1 MDEDVADQKWSASA
15 AIVAICMIGIAAPAV
30 AEPISGQIVE
40 QAIGNSAAPVKG
52 VEEGENPASAFS
64 GADNDKYNPTDS
76 ERGQAPLPRDRQ
88 SASSPSIRQEQPV
101 VSPGSLAGQAPGS
114 PAAATSEDER
124 WNLNRELK
132 EAVRPLYED
141 LKAAGVVDA
150 VQSLKADLGLSS
162 SSPSDPR
169 TASDNPRSQGNSAP
183 QDRQRSAA
191 QIERDKL
198 IAAAMW
204 DEFIEDVK
212 PWLYGLAGLFVLG
225 YMIKLAVGYA
235 EWKAMRSIKQGSR
248 ATRHHRHAKVGRH
261 QDGAGGHRAR
271 TDGYTEPAA
280 HPAGERE
287 K

>member
-1 MDEDVADQKWSASA
+1 MDEEVADLKWSASA
-15 AIVAICMIGIAAPAV
+15 AIVAIWMIGIAAPAV
-30 AEPISGQIVE
+30 AEPISGQVVE
-40 QAIGNSAAPVKG
+40 QAIGSSAAPVKG
-52 VEEGENPASAFS
+52 VEEGNNPATALS
-64 GADNDKYNPTDS
+64 GADNDKYSPTDP
-76 ERGQAPLPRDRQ
+76 RTGQAPLPRDRQ
-88 SASSPSIRQEQPV
+88 APSSPSIRQEQPV
-101 VSPGSLAGQAPGS
+101 VPTGSLANQAPGS
-114 PAAATSEDER
+114 PATDTAEDER
-124 WNLNRELK
+124 WSLNRELK

-141 LKAAGVVDA
+141 LKAAGIVAA

-162 SSPSDPR
+162 SSPSDPKM
-169 TASDNPRSQGNSAP
+169 ASDNPRSPGNSAS

-204 DEFIEDVK
+204 DDFIEDVK

-225 YMIKLAVGYA
+225 YMIKLAVGYV

-248 ATRHHRHAKVGRH
+248 ATRPHRHTKTGRH
-261 QDGAGGHRAR
+261 QDGTRGRRAR
-271 TDGYTEPAA
+271 TDVYTEPAA